1 MKSVGW
7 GSGLGLCQAR
17 GLLVRVMK
25 PGPLLWHAQ
34 PQLPVCL
41 PTLSQWTHD
50 QLDSSAIFAAI
61 NAIRLE
67 RKSITGVHLSSECR
81 RGSFGAEP
89 HRHSRFHK
97 MFWEVSLRCWGGG
110 GGGGL
115 HICLCVNMFFKLK
128 DNTPPRRL
136 CFHLHLFVC

>member
-7 GSGLGLCQAR
+7 GSGLGLCQASR
-17 GLLVRVMK
+17 LLVGVMK

-41 PTLSQWTHD
+41 PTLSQWTHN

-67 RKSITGVHLSSECR
+67 RKSIRCVHLCFRVLEK
-81 RGSFGAEP
+81 AKLQN
-89 HRHSRFHK
+89 RHFRFHE
-97 MFWEVSLRCWGGG
+97 MFQEVS
-110 GGGGL
+110 
-115 HICLCVNMFFKLK
+115 
-128 DNTPPRRL
+128 
-136 CFHLHLFVC
+136 